1 MPQSVIT
8 LHTPDTIEIS
18 NHCAFEDG
26 QDPPSVL
33 LHSSS
38 WRIDG
43 ELRHGIA
50 VEVFGHRAPLISA
63 PDARSLAKW
72 LNEAADYLETLTGQ

>member
-1 MPQSVIT
+1 MPASVIT

-18 NHCAFEDG
+18 NRCSFKDG

-33 LHSSS
+33 MHSSS
-38 WRIDG
+38 WQVEG
-43 ELRHGIA
+43 ETYHGIA
-50 VEVFGHRAPLISA
+50 VEVFGSRAPLISA

-72 LNEAADYLETLTGQ
+72 LVEAADYLETLAG